1 MEPNNISPTGF
12 TLESELE
19 WSGSIVIVGAV
30 IVTKE
35 EKEGALKRDPTAS
48 KPSLTLKD

>member
-1 MEPNNISPTGF
+1 MEPTNISPTGF

-30 IVTKE
+30 LVTSK
-35 EKEGALKRDPTAS
+35 EKEGVGAFVSDLTAFS
-48 KPSLTLKD
+48 VFHWL